1 MVFSHAQDAY
11 GALES
16 GLLDGL
22 ESNGAIPVVG
32 VERSDADPSQIGFFN
47 SAGVTAT
54 VDSID
59 LISGRVALVYALN
72 GSEGNYGIKPT
83 ADRLLPRLPQ
93 PSVFTAGGLP

>member
-1 MVFSHAQDAY
+1 M
-11 GALES
+11 
-16 GLLDGL
+16 
-22 ESNGAIPVVG
+22 
-32 VERSDADPSQIGFFN
+32 
-47 SAGVTAT
+47 
-54 VDSID
+54 SID